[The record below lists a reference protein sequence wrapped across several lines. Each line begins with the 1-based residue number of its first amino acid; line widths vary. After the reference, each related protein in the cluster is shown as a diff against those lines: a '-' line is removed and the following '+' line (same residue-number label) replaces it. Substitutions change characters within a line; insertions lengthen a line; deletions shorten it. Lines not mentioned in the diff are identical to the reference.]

1 MTIVRKYLFIFGGFF
16 FVVSA
21 VQLARFFVQAADIW
35 WTPMALAVPLANTS
49 DRVQVYVRD
58 AALGE
63 LLEAGRLQL
72 VSESSATPV
81 AGADVR
87 LRFNNWDRVR
97 AERIPALVGAGIA
110 LGASAVFLLIGA
122 LGWGPLKSERARD

>member
-21 VQLARFFVQAADIW
+21 AQLARFFVQAADIW
-35 WTPMALAVPLANTS
+35 WTPMALAVPLADAS

-63 LLEAGRLQL
+63 LLEADRVQL
-72 VSESSATPV
+72 VSESSAAPI

-87 LRFNNWDRVR
+87 LRFDNWDRVR
-97 AERIPALVGAGIA
+97 AERIPEVVSAGIA
-110 LGASAVFLLIGA
+110 LGASATFLLIGV
-122 LGWGPLKSERARD
+122 LGWGPSSSERARD